1 MSTKVGLIVPSSNT
15 TMETELPKLFGS
27 IPDYDFTFHSARVRM
42 KHVTPEELAAMVKA
56 SGVAAESLA
65 DMNPDVVAYACL
77 VAVMTQGMGFHEVAE
92 GMLSESLSI
101 GGSEA
106 PVVSSAGAL
115 IEGVR
120 ALGAQRIALA
130 APYLKP
136 LTQTVIAYI
145 QAAGIEVLDSVSLEV
160 SDNVAVGCIP
170 ADRLLEAVRTLDFG
184 SADAFVLS
192 ACVQMPS
199 LDLVHRVEQ
208 EIGIPVITAATAT
221 TYSVLKRLGLPTNVT
236 MAGALLDGTR

>member
-1 MSTKVGLIVPSSNT
+1 
-15 TMETELPKLFGS
+15 METELPKLFGS

-160 SDNVAVGCIP
+160 SDNVAVG
-170 ADRLLEAVRTLDFG
+170 
-184 SADAFVLS
+184 
-192 ACVQMPS
+192 
-199 LDLVHRVEQ
+199 
-208 EIGIPVITAATAT
+208 
-221 TYSVLKRLGLPTNVT
+221 
-236 MAGALLDGTR
+236 